1 MDELYNNYREVT
13 ADNLKRY
20 LDQYVRAGKLSGD
33 TRDGYVL
40 LFKEKFA
47 DKAAGKYDFEKFVK
61 ELGYRDQA
69 HHITKGD
76 ANRIAGLIAEA

>member
-13 ADNLKRY
+13 KDNLKRY
-20 LDQYVRAGKLSGD
+20 LDRYVRAGKLSGD
-33 TRDGYVL
+33 TRDGYVAL
-40 LFKEKFA
+40 FA
-47 DKAAGKYDFEKFVK
+47 DKFGGQAARQYDFEKFVK

-69 HHITKGD
+69 HHVTKGD